1 MSFFGWGNRSVESTT
16 IGLLANQTTSALF
29 AEVDLNGTN
38 ASVIAGGAPW
48 GVTWILSNLT
58 TGVVFLCDHASST
71 DVSTGGIINQ
81 FAIPM
86 SSANSAQFYTKHTVA
101 HGHRFRVRHQSSVTG
116 SASAKIIAEPLI

>member
-1 MSFFGWGNRSVESTT
+1 MSFFNWGNRGIESTT

-38 ASVIAGGAPW
+38 ASVMAGGGVW

-86 SSANSAQFYTKHTVA
+86 SSANSAQFYTKHNVS
-101 HGHRFRVRHQSSVTG
+101 HGDRFRVRYQSSVTG
-116 SASAKIIAEPLI
+116 SLGAKIIAEPLT